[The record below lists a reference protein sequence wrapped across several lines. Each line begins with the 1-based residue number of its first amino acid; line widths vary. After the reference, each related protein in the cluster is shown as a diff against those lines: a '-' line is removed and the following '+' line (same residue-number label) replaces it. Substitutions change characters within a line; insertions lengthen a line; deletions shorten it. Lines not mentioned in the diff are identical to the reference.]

1 MNYRVLTKMSI
12 QSGKGWFEL
21 LPAAVFKMNCS
32 YKQSIRN
39 TSYKIMFGRE
49 SSCVNLLKLIHFD
62 SFEEEIDSSEDEH
75 SQNDAQ
81 DSDDFNEFDYSD
93 FEEKRKASW
102 NMARESIVRE
112 QTIQKRIFDAKVQHK
127 RYN

>member
-1 MNYRVLTKMSI
+1 
-12 QSGKGWFEL
+12 
-21 LPAAVFKMNCS
+21 
-32 YKQSIRN
+32 
-39 TSYKIMFGRE
+39 MFGRE

-81 DSDDFNEFDYSD
+81 GSDD